1 MARSSSDSPAE
12 HASRHSLRNPLI
24 AMLLAVAWITLLLAA
39 SVLLKSLASSPPGK
53 LTMAVPAA
61 PQRAVADAPHGD
73 HDQRLQER
81 IVGTWR
87 DHYQGERKM
96 TIRADGTAT
105 MVVIFRG
112 MKARL
117 FTRRLVLKMV
127 WSLQDGHM
135 TRRTTGG
142 TPPEKVEFVNRY
154 AGRQVS
160 EKILKLTDRQLILLD
175 QDGSTRYTWRRA
187 TAR

>member
-1 MARSSSDSPAE
+1 MVFN
-12 HASRHSLRNPLI
+12 SLTFLCFFALVWTGHR
-24 AMLLAVAWITLLLAA
+24 LLRDGTQRKALLLAA
-39 SVLLKSLASSPPGK
+39 SVLLKNLAGNSPGK
-53 LTMAVPAA
+53 LTMALRTTAKGTI
-61 PQRAVADAPHGD
+61 ADAPPSN
-73 HDQRLQER
+73 HDQRLQKR

-87 DHYQGERKM
+87 DHYRGERTM
-96 TIRADGTAT
+96 TVRADGTAT

-117 FTRRLVLKMV
+117 FTPRLVLKMV

-160 EKILKLTDRQLILLD
+160 EKILELTDRQLILLD

-187 TAR
+187 AVR